1 MPQAYFWILTGVM
14 AGVIVVL
21 AVKIYSMKK
30 MAGEIGDAL
39 EDWLASDSNAPI
51 LLSGGDR
58 ALRRL
63 AVRLNEQLKII
74 RGERL
79 RYAQGDRE
87 LKQAVTNISH
97 DLRTPLTAI
106 LGYLD
111 LWEQEEPSEKLRR
124 YGEIIRNRAELMMQ
138 LTDELFQYSIIASGT
153 AELVMEPLELNSL
166 LEESAAAFYEE
177 LTRHHIAPEIRLPDK
192 KVIRQGDKRALLRVF
207 SNLFA
212 NAVKYSG
219 GDLTIELGESGEV
232 IFSNSAPGLSEV
244 QAGRLFDRFY
254 TVEAGRNSTGLG
266 LSIARTLMEQMDG
279 TISAEYREGRLVIRL
294 SVPGP
299 CGGVE

>member
-153 AELVMEPLELNSL
+153 AELDMEPLELNSL

-192 KVIRQGDKRALLRVF
+192 KVIRQGDRRALLRVF

-232 IFSNSAPGLSEV
+232 TVSNSAPGLSEV

-254 TVEAGRNSTGLG
+254 TVEAGRNST
-266 LSIARTLMEQMDG
+266 
-279 TISAEYREGRLVIRL
+279 AEYREGRLVIRL

-299 CGGVE
+299 CGRVE